1 MEIAELFGPA
11 VERVSFM
18 AEKYNVIPALQRAR
32 KYRLKDLKCGGDEK
46 KNTIW
51 DETGEAHF

>member
-1 MEIAELFGPA
+1 
-11 VERVSFM
+11 M
-18 AEKYNVIPALQRAR
+18 AEKCLVIPALQRAR